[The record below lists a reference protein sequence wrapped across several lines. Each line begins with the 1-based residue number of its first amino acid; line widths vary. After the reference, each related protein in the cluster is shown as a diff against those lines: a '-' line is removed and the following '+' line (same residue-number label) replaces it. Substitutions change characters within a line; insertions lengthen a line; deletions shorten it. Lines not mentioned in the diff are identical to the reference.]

1 MPDQLTN
8 ELTHQRTTAPSA
20 DFAFNFFPVHLS
32 LLSCG
37 ENMMPLGYWT
47 LISREPFRLLISMS
61 VSNYTLTLLRKYHEA
76 VLHFFPWRMR
86 EMVVRAGHM
95 TGRDSNKADRIGF
108 ILKPADKLQHT
119 RLVAGFEVAYEM
131 VVWKEL
137 EGLATD
143 HAQFVFDVVAV
154 HEAAPLDKVQPILF
168 MGEKNF
174 AALGERWRFSK

>member
-1 MPDQLTN
+1 MLDQPTTELTN
-8 ELTHQRTTAPSA
+8 QHTGAPSA
-20 DFAFNFFPVHLS
+20 DFAYNFFPVHLS

-47 LISREPFRLLISMS
+47 FISREPFRLLISMS
-61 VSNYTLTLLRKYHEA
+61 VSNYTLTLLRKYRKA
-76 VLHFFPWRMR
+76 MLHFLPWRMR

-108 ILKPADKLQHT
+108 ILKPAEKLQYT
-119 RLVAGFEVAYEM
+119 KLVAGFEVAYEM

-143 HAQFVFDVVAV
+143 HFAESENLLKLGIDFH
-154 HEAAPLDKVQPILF
+154 HESMI
-168 MGEKNF
+168 
-174 AALGERWRFSK
+174 